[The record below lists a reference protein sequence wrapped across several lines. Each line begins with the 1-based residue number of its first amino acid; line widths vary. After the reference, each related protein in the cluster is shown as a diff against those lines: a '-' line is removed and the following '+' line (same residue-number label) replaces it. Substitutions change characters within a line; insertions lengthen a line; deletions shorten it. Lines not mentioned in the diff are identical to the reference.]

1 MNKKGWWL
9 ISCDVHA
16 NFEEILI
23 WNLSELCITSYSFN
37 YINKNNNLG
46 ELFIWLPK
54 SNWDKVRIKN
64 LEETFLR
71 LFRSNNHD
79 FSCFRYESVNDNDWL
94 NNWKKYWNPHPVGKN
109 FYILP
114 SWFKSPEES
123 KDKNIIKIDPGL
135 AFGSG
140 DHPSTALCLEIME
153 GESMFSKTVLDI
165 GCGSG
170 ILSIAARKL
179 GADKISLIDKDYL
192 SIKSTKENIN
202 INFANQHGFQI
213 YLGTFCETINNFSLN
228 SFDYIFCNVIAGVI
242 KEIIPDIPKVINQN
256 GKIILSG
263 IISSQKEDI
272 IKLLNL
278 YNFKIDQVVSKK
290 DWICIQACSIKST

>member
-1 MNKKGWWL
+1 MNKKDWWR
-9 ISCDVHA
+9 ISFDVHI
-16 NFEEILI
+16 NLEEILI
-23 WNLSELCITSYSFN
+23 WNLSNFGITSYSFN
-37 YINKNNNLG
+37 YLSKNNNLG
-46 ELFIWLPK
+46 ELLIWLPK
-54 SNWDKVRIKN
+54 SNWDQVRIKN
-64 LEETFLR
+64 LEESFLR
-71 LFRSNNHD
+71 LFRSNNYD
-79 FSCFRYESVNDNDWL
+79 FSCFRYASVNDNDWL

-109 FYILP
+109 FLILP
-114 SWFKSPEES
+114 SWIELPKEFR
-123 KDKNIIKIDPGL
+123 DKNIIKIDPGL

-153 GESMFSKTVLDI
+153 EELMFSKKALDI

-179 GADKISLIDKDYL
+179 GADKISSIDNDYL

-202 INFANQHGFQI
+202 MNFANQDGFQI

-228 SFDYIFCNVIAGVI
+228 TFDYIFCNIIAGVI
-242 KEIIPDIPKVINQN
+242 KEIIPDIPKLINQN

-263 IISSQKEDI
+263 IISSQKADI

-278 YNFKIDQVVSKK
+278 YDFKIDQVVSKK
-290 DWICIQACSIKST
+290 DWICIQACSMKST

>member
-9 ISCDVHA
+9 ISCDVLTD
-16 NFEEILI
+16 FEETLI
-23 WNLSELCITSYSFN
+23 WNLSELGITSYSFN
-37 YINKNNNLG
+37 YLNKNKNLG

-64 LEETFLR
+64 LEEIFLR

-79 FSCFRYESVNDNDWL
+79 FKCFRYESVNENDWL
-94 NNWKKYWNPHPVGKN
+94 NNWKKYWSPNPVGKN
-109 FYILP
+109 FLILP
-114 SWFKSPEES
+114 SWIELPKEF

-140 DHPSTALCLEIME
+140 DHPSTELCLEIME
-153 GESMFSKTVLDI
+153 EESIFSKTVLDI

-179 GADKISLIDKDYL
+179 GADKISSIDKDYL
-192 SIKSTKENIN
+192 SIKSTKENIYM
-202 INFANQHGFQI
+202 NFASQDGFKI
-213 YLGTFCETINNFSLN
+213 YLGTFCETKNNLSFN
-228 SFDYIFCNVIAGVI
+228 SFDYIFCNVISGVI
-242 KEIIPDIPKVINQN
+242 KEIIPDVRTLINQN
-256 GKIILSG
+256 GKLILSG
-263 IISSQKEDI
+263 IISMQKEDI

-290 DWICIQACSIKST
+290 DWICIQACPI

>member
-9 ISCDVHA
+9 ISCDVLS

-23 WNLSELCITSYSFN
+23 WNLSEIGITSYSFN
-37 YINKNNNLG
+37 YLNKNNDLG

-79 FSCFRYESVNDNDWL
+79 FSCFRYESVNENDWL
-94 NNWKKYWNPHPVGKN
+94 NNWKKYWSPNPVGKN
-109 FYILP
+109 FLILP
-114 SWFKSPEES
+114 SWIELPKEF

-140 DHPSTALCLEIME
+140 DHPSTELCLEIME
-153 GESMFSKTVLDI
+153 EESIFSKTVLDI

-179 GADKISLIDKDYL
+179 GADKISSIDKDYL
-192 SIKSTKENIN
+192 SIKSTKENIYM
-202 INFANQHGFQI
+202 NFASQDGFKI
-213 YLGTFCETINNFSLN
+213 YLGTFCETKNNLSFN
-228 SFDYIFCNVIAGVI
+228 SFDYIFCNVISGVI
-242 KEIIPDIPKVINQN
+242 KEIIPDVRTLINQN
-256 GKIILSG
+256 GKLILSG
-263 IISSQKEDI
+263 IISMQKEDI

-290 DWICIQACSIKST
+290 DWICIQACPI